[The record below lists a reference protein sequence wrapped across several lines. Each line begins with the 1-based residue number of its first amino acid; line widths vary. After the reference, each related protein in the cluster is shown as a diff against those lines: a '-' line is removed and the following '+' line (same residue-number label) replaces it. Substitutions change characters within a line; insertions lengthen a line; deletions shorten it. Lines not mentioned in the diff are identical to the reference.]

1 MTVKELI
8 LELSKLDPELE
19 VLCYS
24 EDGELLPPGHL
35 FRLLYIESVT
45 VNDAE
50 RRRNSDDGIPSLK
63 FMKTEHS
70 EKLAFLNVTVDF

>member
-8 LELSKLDPELE
+8 SKLSKLDPELE

-24 EDGELLPPGHL
+24 EDDELVPPGHL

-45 VNDAE
+45 VNDAQ
-50 RRRNSDDGIPSLK
+50 RRKGDDGIPSLK
-63 FMKTEHS
+63 FVKTEHS
-70 EKLAFLNVTVDF
+70 EELAFLNVTVDF